1 MQKLLSAIIL
11 FMLTMTAGCSSDMIG
26 FSGES
31 NSWKGEYSAVKSDT
45 NEHGEYRFTYK
56 HAARDTSFKNL
67 TITIHNGEMVRQEDF
82 FKGAAVII
90 SKDGSSSSLAQE
102 SGPIP
107 VTIKWD
113 EDQEEAFTM
122 KPR

>member
-1 MQKLLSAIIL
+1 MQKLLSAFIL
-11 FMLTMTAGCSSDMIG
+11 FMLTLTAGCSSDMIG

-31 NSWKGEYSAVKSDT
+31 DSWKGEYSAVKSDT

-67 TITIHNGEMVRQEDF
+67 TIMIHNGETVRQEDF
-82 FKGAAVII
+82 FKGATIVISI
-90 SKDGSSSSLAQE
+90 AGSGSGLTRE
-102 SGPIP
+102 SDPIP

-113 EDQEEAFTM
+113 EDQEESFTM